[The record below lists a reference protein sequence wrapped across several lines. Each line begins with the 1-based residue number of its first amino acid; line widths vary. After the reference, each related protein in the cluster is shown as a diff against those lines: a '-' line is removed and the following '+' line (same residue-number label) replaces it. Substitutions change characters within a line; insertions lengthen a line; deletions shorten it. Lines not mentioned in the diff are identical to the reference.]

1 MNFYKVATIIALSAT
16 VFTSYTYYKVNNP
29 KHPACDND
37 SQYIANTIQDWI
49 VQGIPNSFLKTNKL
63 EVTDIDNFAEYNTIP
78 QQLYDD
84 FKDSTVCKATV
95 YVDFSPISTNNKN
108 LKAADNNI
116 EEITVR
122 YQLIGNGSIRMSG
135 IDVNDMSEQVTEA
148 IRKHKKK

>member
-1 MNFYKVATIIALSAT
+1 MNFYKVATIIALSTAL
-16 VFTSYTYYKVNNP
+16 FTSYTYYRANNP
-29 KHPACDND
+29 KHPTCNND
-37 SQYIANTIQDWI
+37 TQYIANTIQDWI

-63 EVTDIDNFAEYNTIP
+63 KVTDIDNFAEYNTIP

-95 YVDFSPISTNNKN
+95 YVDFSPISTDNKN
-108 LKAADNNI
+108 IKADDNI

-122 YQLIGNGSIRMSG
+122 YQLIGNSSIRMSG